1 MYLKEIVT
9 NGFKSFADKME
20 IKLDDEV
27 TCIVGPNGSG
37 KSNIVDAVRWVLGE
51 QSVKNLRGDG
61 GMSDVIFAGSASRK
75 AKNVASVEL
84 IFDNSDHYLKVD
96 YSEVSIKRRVY
107 RSGEN
112 EYFINNNKA
121 RLKDIVNL
129 FLDSG
134 VGKESFNI
142 ISQGEVSKIISE
154 SNDDRRVVFEEAA
167 GILKYKKRKE
177 EALRKLDKT
186 NDALDRVEDI
196 IKELEVQVEPLKEQS
211 EKAREYKALKEE
223 LENLEIALIAYDI
236 YNLSNNEEIL
246 KKEKGGLDKEIID
259 LESTINKDS
268 GVFLK
273 KKTDLLNLE
282 KDLEF
287 TQKELLN
294 KTEEIGKLNVN
305 LNILKEQ
312 RKNKD
317 LSKGEEELRALI
329 DEKGKVSKDI
339 SVLEDEINII
349 NIDISSMNEDINSSK
364 NNLKGLKLTLKNYE
378 QTLGKQDRDILTNK
392 HKVELLRLEAE
403 RGNNLPNAIKKILE
417 EDKLQGIYN
426 IIGNVIKTKDEYV
439 RCLDVAISS
448 SKNFVIVKDEE
459 SAKEAIRYLKN
470 NNLGRATFFPINVIK
485 RRYIDENTLSV
496 LKNIEGY
503 IGVLADLVTTDNEY
517 KNIIYNQLGLVLIA
531 EDLDTALRISK
542 KIDRRYK
549 VITLA
554 GDVINVGGSMTGGA
568 NYKGRSPVMINQ
580 EITNYINIINS
591 LEESNKKITIDIN
604 DTKEDIRKL
613 EDKIYLKEKDLKLLI
628 DDVTNKNHR
637 LINNKDTLNS
647 VNDSIDTLSSNENAL
662 DTKEEE
668 LVTRFYELESFK
680 EKLELKINNLKKD
693 IKILKDQI
701 EEDEEKS
708 KYKSNLIRKT
718 EEKRN
723 SLELKLKEVD
733 VKLDNLLNTLS
744 SEYSITYEKARKD
757 YELELEEYDARSKV
771 SNYKARIKS
780 LGMVN
785 LAAIDEYERVNTR
798 YMFLLHQKED
808 LTKAITTLLEIMNE
822 MDEVM
827 KEEFLKTFELIR
839 KEFKEVFRALF
850 HGGEADLKLTT
861 DDVLTTGIEI
871 VACPPGK
878 KLTTI
883 SLLSGGEK
891 TLTAISLL
899 FAIINVRTV
908 PFCIFDE
915 VEAALD
921 EANVMEFGKYLSNYR
936 NKTQFLIITHK
947 KKTMEYADTLY
958 GITMQESG
966 VSKLVSVKLT
976 NNNELL

>member
-20 IKLDDEV
+20 IKLDYEV

-154 SNDDRRVVFEEAA
+154 SNDDRRVVFEAAA

-211 EKAREYKALKEE
+211 EKAREYKTLKEE

-554 GDVINVGGSMTGGA
+554 GDVINVGGSMTGGT

>member
-51 QSVKNLRGDG
+51 QSVKALRGDG
-61 GMSDVIFAGSASRK
+61 GMSDVIFTGSTSRK

-84 IFDNSDHYLKVD
+84 IFDNNDHYLKTD

-112 EYFINNNKA
+112 EYFINNNKC

-186 NDALDRVEDI
+186 NNALERVEDI
-196 IKELEVQVEPLKEQS
+196 INELEVQVEPLKLQS
-211 EKAREYKALKEE
+211 EKAREYKTLKEE
-223 LENLEIALIAYDI
+223 LENLEIALISYDI
-236 YNLSNNEEIL
+236 YNLSTNLEIL
-246 KKEKGGLDKEIID
+246 KKEKETVEREIID

-268 GVFLK
+268 SIFLK

-282 KDLEF
+282 KDLEY

-294 KTEEIGKLNVN
+294 KTEEIGKINLQ

-312 RKNKD
+312 RKNKK
-317 LSKGEEELRALI
+317 LSKSEEELSALV
-329 DEKGKVSKDI
+329 DEKAKISKDI
-339 SVLEDEINII
+339 SVLEQEISII
-349 NIDISSMNEDINSSK
+349 NNDITNMNADINTSK
-364 NNLKGLKLTLKNYE
+364 NNLKGLKLTLKDYE
-378 QTLGKQDRDILTNK
+378 QTLSKQDRDILTNK
-392 HKVELLRLEAE
+392 HKIELLRLEKE
-403 RGNNLPNAIKKILE
+403 RGNNLPNAIKKILN
-417 EDKLQGIYN
+417 DDNLQGIYD
-426 IIGNVIKTKDEYV
+426 IIGNVIKTKEEYT
-439 RCLDVAISS
+439 RCLEVAITS
-448 SKNFVIVKDEE
+448 SKNFVIVKDENC
-459 SAKEAIRYLKN
+459 AKEAIRYLKN

-485 RRYIDENTLSV
+485 KRYIDDNTIHL
-496 LKNIEGY
+496 LEGLDGY
-503 IGVLADLVTTDNEY
+503 IGVLADLVTTDKEY
-517 KNIIYNQLGLVLIA
+517 KNIIYNQLGLVIIA
-531 EDLDTALRISK
+531 EDLDTALKISK

-554 GDVINVGGSMTGGA
+554 GDVINVGGSLTGGA
-568 NYKGRSPVMINQ
+568 NYKGRSNVMIDQ
-580 EITNYINIINS
+580 EIINFNNIINS
-591 LEESNKKITIDIN
+591 LEESNKKITLDIN
-604 DTKEDIRKL
+604 DTKDNIRKL

-628 DDVTNKNHR
+628 DSVTNKNHT
-637 LINNKDTLNS
+637 LLNNKDILSNIS
-647 VNDSIDTLSSNENAL
+647 DNIDNLSSNENAL
-662 DTKEEE
+662 DTKEED
-668 LVTRFYELESFK
+668 LINRFYDLGSFK
-680 EKLELKINNLKKD
+680 EKLELKVNNLKRD
-693 IKILKDQI
+693 IKTLKEEI
-701 EEDEEKS
+701 ESDEEKN
-708 KYKSNLIRKT
+708 KYKNNLIRKN

-723 SLELKLKEVD
+723 GLEIKIKEID
-733 VKLDNLLNTLS
+733 IKLDNLLNTLN
-744 SEYSITYEKARKD
+744 SEYSITYEKARRD
-757 YELELEEYDARSKV
+757 YELDIEEKDARSKV
-771 SNYKARIKS
+771 SNYKAKIKS

-785 LAAIDEYERVNTR
+785 LAAIEEYERVNTR

-808 LTKAITTLLEIMNE
+808 LTKAIATLMEIMNE

-839 KEFKEVFRALF
+839 KEFKKVFKALF
-850 HGGEADLKLTT
+850 HGGEADLKLTSN
-861 DDVLTTGIEI
+861 DILTTGIEI
-871 VACPPGK
+871 DACPPGK

-921 EANVMEFGKYLSNYR
+921 EANVMEFGKYLSNYK

-976 NNNELL
+976 NNEELI

>member
-1 MYLKEIVT
+1 MYLKEIIT

-75 AKNVASVEL
+75 SKNVASVEL
-84 IFDNSDHYLKVD
+84 IFDNSDHYLKID

-186 NDALDRVEDI
+186 GNALDRVEDI

-211 EKAREYKALKEE
+211 EKAREYKTLKEE

-236 YNLSNNEEIL
+236 YNLSTNEEIL
-246 KKEKGGLDKEIID
+246 KKEKEELDKEIID
-259 LESTINKDS
+259 LESTVNKDS
-268 GVFLK
+268 GVSLK

-294 KTEEIGKLNVN
+294 KTEEIGKLNVQ

-317 LSKGEEELRALI
+317 LSKSEEELEALKI
-329 DEKGKVSKDI
+329 EKAKINKDI
-339 SVLEDEINII
+339 SVLEEEINII
-349 NIDISSMNEDINSSK
+349 NSDITNMNDDINSSK
-364 NNLKGLKLTLKNYE
+364 NNMKGLKLTLKNYE
-378 QTLGKQDRDILTNK
+378 QTLSRQDRDILTNK

-403 RGNNLPNAIKKILE
+403 RGNNLPNAIKNIL
-417 EDKLQGIYN
+417 DNDNLQGIYD

-448 SKNFVIVKDEE
+448 SKNFVIVKDED

-485 RRYIDENTLSV
+485 KRYIDENTLSI
-496 LKNIEGY
+496 LKNIDGY
-503 IGVLADLVTTDNEY
+503 KGVLADLVITDKEY

-554 GDVINVGGSMTGGA
+554 GDVINVGGSMTGGT
-568 NYKGRSPVMINQ
+568 NYKGRSAVMINQ
-580 EITNYINIINS
+580 EITNYLNIINS
-591 LEESNKKITIDIN
+591 LEESNKKITLDIN

-628 DDVTNKNHR
+628 DEVTNKNHN
-637 LINNKDTLNS
+637 LINNKDILS
-647 VNDSIDTLSSNENAL
+647 SISDNIDNLSSNENTL
-662 DTKEEE
+662 DTKEED
-668 LVTRFYELESFK
+668 LVNRFYDLSSFK
-680 EKLELKINNLKKD
+680 EKLELKITTLKKD
-693 IKILKDQI
+693 IKLLKDEI

-708 KYKSNLIRKT
+708 KYKNNLIRKT
-718 EEKRN
+718 EDKRN
-723 SLELKLKEVD
+723 SLELKLKEID

-757 YELELEEYDARSKV
+757 YELEVEEKEARSKV
-771 SNYKARIKS
+771 SNYKAKIKS

-808 LTKAITTLLEIMNE
+808 LTKAIATLLEIMNE

-827 KEEFLKTFELIR
+827 KEEFLKTFELI
-839 KEFKEVFRALF
+839 KNEFKEVFRALF

-861 DDVLTTGIEI
+861 DNILTTGIEI

-921 EANVMEFGKYLSNYR
+921 EANVMEFGKYLANYK

-976 NNNELL
+976 NNEELI

>member
-20 IKLDDEV
+20 IKLDDDV

-61 GMSDVIFAGSASRK
+61 GMSDVIFAGSESRK

-84 IFDNSDHYLKVD
+84 VFDNSDHYLNVE
-96 YSEVSIKRRVY
+96 YSEVSVKRRVY

-112 EYFINNNKA
+112 EYFINNNKC
-121 RLKDIVNL
+121 RLKDIINL

-154 SNDDRRVVFEEAA
+154 SIDDRRLVFEEAA

-196 IKELEVQVEPLKEQS
+196 ISELEIQVKPLKEQS
-211 EKAREYKALKEE
+211 EKALEYKRLKEE
-223 LENLEIALIAYDI
+223 LETLEIALIAYDI
-236 YNLSNNEEIL
+236 YNLSTNEEIL
-246 KKEKGGLDKEIID
+246 KKEKDTLDKEILD
-259 LESTINKDS
+259 LESTTNTDS
-268 GVFLK
+268 GISLK
-273 KKTDLLNLE
+273 KKTDLFNLE

-287 TQKELLN
+287 TQKELLE
-294 KTEEIGKLNVN
+294 KTEEIGSLNVQ

-317 LSKGEEELRALI
+317 VDSKEEELRALI
-329 DEKGKVSKDI
+329 EEKGKISKEI
-339 SVLEDEINII
+339 SVLTSEINIK
-349 NIDISSMNEDINSSK
+349 NQDISNMNEDISSSK
-364 NNLKGLKLTLKNYE
+364 NNLKGLKLTLKDYE
-378 QTLGKQDRDILTNK
+378 QTYSKQDRDILSYR
-392 HKVELLRLEAE
+392 HKVDLLKLEAE
-403 RGNNLPNAIKKILE
+403 RGSNLPNAVRKIL
-417 EDKLQGIYN
+417 DSKTLQGIYD
-426 IIGNVIKTKDEYV
+426 IIGNVVKIKDEYV
-439 RCLDVAISS
+439 RCLDVAIAS
-448 SKNFVIVKDEE
+448 SKNFIIVKDEE
-459 SAKEAIRYLKN
+459 SAKEAIRYLKHD
-470 NNLGRATFFPINVIK
+470 NLGRATFFPINVIK
-485 RRYIDENTLSV
+485 RRYIDDNTKML
-496 LKNIEGY
+496 LEGIEGY
-503 IGVLADLVTTDNEY
+503 IGVLADLVTTDKMY
-517 KNIIYNQLGLVLIA
+517 KNIIYNQLGLVIIA
-531 EDLDTALRISK
+531 DDLDSALRISK
-542 KIDRRYK
+542 KIERRYK
-549 VITLA
+549 VITLS
-554 GDVINVGGSMTGGA
+554 GDVINVGGSLTGGA
-568 NYKGRSPVMINQ
+568 NYKGRSAVMINQ
-580 EITNYINIINS
+580 EITNHINIISS
-591 LEESNKKITIDIN
+591 LEEANKKITIDIN
-604 DTKEDIRKL
+604 DIKDDIRKL
-613 EDKIYLKEKDLKLLI
+613 EDKIYLKEKELRLLI
-628 DDVTNKNHR
+628 DDVTNKNHD
-637 LINNKDTLNS
+637 LINNKDA
-647 VNDSIDTLSSNENAL
+647 LSSLSDNIDNLESSDDLL
-662 DTKEEE
+662 DSKEEE
-668 LVTRFYELESFK
+668 LINRFYDVGSYK
-680 EKLELKINNLKKD
+680 EKLELKINTLKKD
-693 IKILKDQI
+693 IKALKEEI
-701 EEDEEKS
+701 EIDEEKS
-708 KYKSNLIRKT
+708 KYKNNLIRKY

-723 SLELKLKEVD
+723 GLELKLKEID

-744 SEYSITYEKARKD
+744 SEYSITYERARRD
-757 YELELEEYDARSKV
+757 YELEVEEAEARSRV
-771 SNYKARIKS
+771 SNYKAKIKT

-798 YMFLLHQKED
+798 YLFLLHQKED
-808 LTKAITTLLEIMNE
+808 LTKAIATLLDIMNE

-827 KEEFLKTFELIR
+827 KEEFIKTFESI
-839 KEFKEVFRALF
+839 KTEFKKVFKALF
-850 HGGEADLKLTT
+850 HGGEADLKLTS
-861 DDVLTTGIEI
+861 DDILTTGIEI

-921 EANVMEFGKYLSNYR
+921 EANVMEFGKYLANYK

-976 NNNELL
+976 NNEELI

>member
-37 KSNIVDAVRWVLGE
+37 KSNIVDAIRWVLGE

-75 AKNVASVEL
+75 SKNVASVEL
-84 IFDNSDHYLKVD
+84 IFDNSDHYLKID

-211 EKAREYKALKEE
+211 EKAKEYKTLKEE
-223 LENLEIALIAYDI
+223 LEKLEIALIAYDI
-236 YNLSNNEEIL
+236 YNLSTNEEIL
-246 KKEKGGLDKEIID
+246 KKEKDELDKEIIN
-259 LESTINKDS
+259 LESTVNKDS
-268 GVFLK
+268 GVSLK
-273 KKTDLLNLE
+273 KKTDLFNLE

-294 KTEEIGKLNVN
+294 KTEEIGKINLQ

-317 LSKGEEELRALI
+317 LSKGEEELRTLI
-329 DEKGKVSKDI
+329 DEKGKISKNI

-349 NIDISSMNEDINSSK
+349 NNDITNMNEDINSSK

-417 EDKLQGIYN
+417 NDNLQGIYD

-448 SKNFVIVKDEE
+448 SKNFVIVKDED

-496 LKNIEGY
+496 LKTIEGY
-503 IGVLADLVTTDNEY
+503 IGILADLVTTDKEY
-517 KNIIYNQLGLVLIA
+517 KNIIYNQLGLVIIA
-531 EDLDTALRISK
+531 EDLDAALRISK

-554 GDVINVGGSMTGGA
+554 GDVINVGGSLTGGA
-568 NYKGRSPVMINQ
+568 NYKGRSSVMINQ

-628 DDVTNKNHR
+628 DDVTNKKHS
-637 LINNKDTLNS
+637 LINNKDTLNNI
-647 VNDSIDTLSSNENAL
+647 NDNIDNLSSNDNAL

-668 LVTRFYELESFK
+668 LVTRFYDLESFK

-693 IKILKDQI
+693 IKVLKQEI

-708 KYKSNLIRKT
+708 KYNSNLIRKT
-718 EEKRN
+718 EERRN
-723 SLELKLKEVD
+723 SLELNLKEID
-733 VKLDNLLNTLS
+733 VKLDNLLNNLS

-757 YELELEEYDARSKV
+757 YELELEEKDARSKV
-771 SNYKARIKS
+771 SNYKAKIKS

-808 LTKAITTLLEIMNE
+808 LTKAIATLLEIMNE

-827 KEEFLKTFELIR
+827 KEEFLKTFELIK

-850 HGGEADLKLTT
+850 HGGEADLKLTS

-908 PFCIFDE
+908 PFCVFDE

-921 EANVMEFGKYLSNYR
+921 EANVMEFGKYLSNYK

-976 NNNELL
+976 NNEELL

>member
-37 KSNIVDAVRWVLGE
+37 KSNIVDAIRWVLGE

-112 EYFINNNKA
+112 EYFINNNKC

-211 EKAREYKALKEE
+211 EKAKEYKTLKEE
-223 LENLEIALIAYDI
+223 LEKLEIALIAYDI
-236 YNLSNNEEIL
+236 YNLSTNEEIL
-246 KKEKGGLDKEIID
+246 KKEKDELDKEIIN
-259 LESTINKDS
+259 LESTVNKDS
-268 GVFLK
+268 GVSLK
-273 KKTDLLNLE
+273 KKTDLFNLE

-294 KTEEIGKLNVN
+294 KTEEIGKLNVQ

-317 LSKGEEELRALI
+317 LSKGEEELRTLI
-329 DEKGKVSKDI
+329 DEKGKISKNI

-349 NIDISSMNEDINSSK
+349 NQDITNMNEDINSSK

-417 EDKLQGIYN
+417 NDNLQGIYD

-448 SKNFVIVKDEE
+448 SKNFVIVKDED

-496 LKNIEGY
+496 LKTIEGY
-503 IGVLADLVTTDNEY
+503 IGILADLVTTDKEY
-517 KNIIYNQLGLVLIA
+517 KNIIYNQLGLVIIA
-531 EDLDTALRISK
+531 EDLDAALRISK

-554 GDVINVGGSMTGGA
+554 GDVINVGGSLTGGA
-568 NYKGRSPVMINQ
+568 NYKGRSSVMINQ

-628 DDVTNKNHR
+628 DDVTNKKHS
-637 LINNKDTLNS
+637 LINNKDTLNNI
-647 VNDSIDTLSSNENAL
+647 NDNIDNLSSNDNAL

-668 LVTRFYELESFK
+668 LVTRFYDLESFK

-693 IKILKDQI
+693 IKVLKQEI

-708 KYKSNLIRKT
+708 KYNSNLIRKT
-718 EEKRN
+718 EERRN
-723 SLELKLKEVD
+723 SLELNLKEID

-757 YELELEEYDARSKV
+757 YELELEEKDARSKV
-771 SNYKARIKS
+771 SNYKAKIKS

-808 LTKAITTLLEIMNE
+808 LTKAIATLLEIMNE

-827 KEEFLKTFELIR
+827 KEEFLKTFELIK

-850 HGGEADLKLTT
+850 HGGEADLKLTS

-908 PFCIFDE
+908 PFCVFDE

-921 EANVMEFGKYLSNYR
+921 EANVMEFGKYLSNYK

-966 VSKLVSVKLT
+966 VSKLVSVKLA
-976 NNNELL
+976 NNEELL

>member
-37 KSNIVDAVRWVLGE
+37 KSNIVDAIRWVLGE

-75 AKNVASVEL
+75 SKNVASVEL
-84 IFDNSDHYLKVD
+84 IFDNSDHYLKID

-154 SNDDRRVVFEEAA
+154 STDDRRVVFEEAA

-211 EKAREYKALKEE
+211 EKAREYKTLKEE

-236 YNLSNNEEIL
+236 YNLSTNEEIL
-246 KKEKGGLDKEIID
+246 KKEKDALDKEIVD
-259 LESTINKDS
+259 LESTVNKDS
-268 GVFLK
+268 GVSLK
-273 KKTDLLNLE
+273 KKTDLFNLE

-294 KTEEIGKLNVN
+294 KTEEIGKLNVQ

-317 LSKGEEELRALI
+317 TTKVEEELRALI
-329 DEKGKVSKDI
+329 DEKGKISKDI

-349 NIDISSMNEDINSSK
+349 NQDISNMNDDINSSK
-364 NNLKGLKLTLKNYE
+364 NNLKGLRLTLKNYE
-378 QTLGKQDRDILTNK
+378 QTQSKQDRDILTNK
-392 HKVELLRLEAE
+392 HKVELLKLEAE

-417 EDKLQGIYN
+417 EDKLQGIYD

-448 SKNFVIVKDEE
+448 SKNFVIVKDED

-485 RRYIDENTLSV
+485 KRYIDENTKHILEG
-496 LKNIEGY
+496 LEGY

-517 KNIIYNQLGLVLIA
+517 KNIIYNQLGLVIIA

-554 GDVINVGGSMTGGA
+554 GDVINVGGSMTGGT
-568 NYKGRSPVMINQ
+568 NYKGRSAVMINQ
-580 EITNYINIINS
+580 EIINYNNIINS
-591 LEESNKKITIDIN
+591 LEESNKKIALDIN

-628 DDVTNKNHR
+628 DEVTNKNHT
-637 LINNKDTLNS
+637 LLNNKDILS
-647 VNDSIDTLSSNENAL
+647 SISDNIDNLSSNENTL
-662 DTKEEE
+662 DTKEED
-668 LVTRFYELESFK
+668 LVNRFYDLSSFK
-680 EKLELKINNLKKD
+680 EKLELKITTLKKD
-693 IKILKDQI
+693 IKTLKDEI

-708 KYKSNLIRKT
+708 KYKNNLIRKI
-718 EEKRN
+718 EDKRN
-723 SLELKLKEVD
+723 SLELKLKEID

-757 YELELEEYDARSKV
+757 YELEVEERDARSKV
-771 SNYKARIKS
+771 SNYKAKIKN

-808 LTKAITTLLEIMNE
+808 LTKAIATLLEIMNE

-827 KEEFLKTFELIR
+827 RQEFLKTFELI
-839 KEFKEVFRALF
+839 KQEFKKVFKALF
-850 HGGEADLKLTT
+850 HGGEADLKLTS
-861 DDVLTTGIEI
+861 DDILTTGIEI

-921 EANVMEFGKYLSNYR
+921 EANVMEFGKYLANYK

-976 NNNELL
+976 NNEELI

>member
-96 YSEVSIKRRVY
+96 YSEVSIRRRVY

-154 SNDDRRVVFEEAA
+154 SNDDRRVVFEAAA

-211 EKAREYKALKEE
+211 EKAREYKTLKEE

-668 LVTRFYELESFK
+668 LVARFYELESFK

-757 YELELEEYDARSKV
+757 YELELEDYDARSKV

>member
-20 IKLDDEV
+20 IKLDDDV

-196 IKELEVQVEPLKEQS
+196 ISELEIQVKPLKEQS
-211 EKAREYKALKEE
+211 EKALEYKRLKEE
-223 LENLEIALIAYDI
+223 LETLEIALIAYDI
-236 YNLSNNEEIL
+236 YNLSTNEEIL
-246 KKEKGGLDKEIID
+246 KKEKDTLDKEILD
-259 LESTINKDS
+259 LESTTNTDS
-268 GVFLK
+268 GISLK
-273 KKTDLLNLE
+273 KKTDLFNLE

-287 TQKELLN
+287 TQKELLE
-294 KTEEIGKLNVN
+294 KTEEIGSLNVQ

-317 LSKGEEELRALI
+317 VDSKEEELRALI
-329 DEKGKVSKDI
+329 EEKGKISKEI
-339 SVLEDEINII
+339 SVLTSEINIK
-349 NIDISSMNEDINSSK
+349 NQDISNMNEDISSSK
-364 NNLKGLKLTLKNYE
+364 NNLKGLKLTLKDYE
-378 QTLGKQDRDILTNK
+378 QTYSKQDRDILSYR
-392 HKVELLRLEAE
+392 HKVDLLKLEAE
-403 RGNNLPNAIKKILE
+403 RGSNLPNAVRKIL
-417 EDKLQGIYN
+417 DSKTLQGIYD
-426 IIGNVIKTKDEYV
+426 IIGNVVKIKDEYV
-439 RCLDVAISS
+439 RCLDVAIAS
-448 SKNFVIVKDEE
+448 SKNFIIVKDEE
-459 SAKEAIRYLKN
+459 SAKEAIRYLKHD
-470 NNLGRATFFPINVIK
+470 NLGRATFFPINVIK
-485 RRYIDENTLSV
+485 RRYIDDNTKML
-496 LKNIEGY
+496 LEGIEGY
-503 IGVLADLVTTDNEY
+503 IGVLADLVTTDKMY
-517 KNIIYNQLGLVLIA
+517 KNIIYNQLGLVIIA
-531 EDLDTALRISK
+531 DDLDSALRISK
-542 KIDRRYK
+542 KIERRYK
-549 VITLA
+549 VITLS
-554 GDVINVGGSMTGGA
+554 GDVINVGGSLTGGA
-568 NYKGRSPVMINQ
+568 NYKGRSAVMINQ
-580 EITNYINIINS
+580 EITNHINIISS
-591 LEESNKKITIDIN
+591 LEEANKKITIDIN
-604 DTKEDIRKL
+604 DIKDDIRKL
-613 EDKIYLKEKDLKLLI
+613 EDKIYLKEKELRLLI
-628 DDVTNKNHR
+628 DDVTNKNHD
-637 LINNKDTLNS
+637 LINNKDA
-647 VNDSIDTLSSNENAL
+647 LSSLSDNIDNLESSDDLL
-662 DTKEEE
+662 DSKEEE
-668 LVTRFYELESFK
+668 LINRFYDVGSYK
-680 EKLELKINNLKKD
+680 EKLELKINTLKKD
-693 IKILKDQI
+693 IKALKEEI
-701 EEDEEKS
+701 EIDEEKS
-708 KYKSNLIRKT
+708 KYKNNLIRKY

-723 SLELKLKEVD
+723 GLELKLKEID

-744 SEYSITYEKARKD
+744 SEYSITYERARRD
-757 YELELEEYDARSKV
+757 YELEVEEAEARSRV
-771 SNYKARIKS
+771 SNYKAKIKT

-798 YMFLLHQKED
+798 YLFLLHQKED
-808 LTKAITTLLEIMNE
+808 LTKAIATLLDIMNE

-827 KEEFLKTFELIR
+827 KEEFIKTFESI
-839 KEFKEVFRALF
+839 KTEFKKVFKALF
-850 HGGEADLKLTT
+850 HGGEADLKLTS
-861 DDVLTTGIEI
+861 DDILTTGIEI

-921 EANVMEFGKYLSNYR
+921 EANVMEFGKYLANYK

-976 NNNELL
+976 NNEELI

>member
-20 IKLDDEV
+20 IKLDDDV

-61 GMSDVIFAGSASRK
+61 GMSDVIFAGSESRK

-84 IFDNSDHYLKVD
+84 VFDNSDHYLNID
-96 YSEVSIKRRVY
+96 FSEVSVKRRVY

-112 EYFINNNKA
+112 EYFINNNKC
-121 RLKDIVNL
+121 RLKDIINL

-154 SNDDRRVVFEEAA
+154 SNDDRRLVFEEAA

-186 NDALDRVEDI
+186 NDSINRVDDI
-196 IKELEVQVEPLKEQS
+196 ISELELQVKPLKEQS
-211 EKAREYKALKEE
+211 EKALEYKKLKEE
-223 LENLEIALIAYDI
+223 LESLEIALISYDI
-236 YNLSNNEEIL
+236 YNLSSNEEIL
-246 KKEKGGLDKEIID
+246 KKEKEILDKEIVD
-259 LESTINKDS
+259 LESTTNKDS
-268 GVFLK
+268 GVSLK

-287 TQKELLN
+287 TQKELLE
-294 KTEEIGKLNVN
+294 KTEELGNLNVQ

-317 LSKGEEELRALI
+317 MNAKEEELRSLLE
-329 DEKGKVSKDI
+329 EKGKISKSI
-339 SVLEDEINII
+339 SVLDSEIKII
-349 NIDISSMNEDINSSK
+349 NQNISDMNEDINASK

-378 QTLGKQDRDILTNK
+378 GTYSKQDRDILSYK
-392 HKVELLRLEAE
+392 HKVDLLNLEKE
-403 RGNNLPNAIKKILE
+403 RGNNLPNAVKKILE
-417 EDKLQGIYN
+417 SQNLQGIYD
-426 IIGNVIKTKDEYV
+426 IIGNVVKTKEEYV

-448 SKNFVIVKDEE
+448 SKNFIIVKDED

-485 RRYIDENTLSV
+485 KRYIDDNTKRL
-496 LKNIEGY
+496 IEGMEGV
-503 IGVLADLVTTDNEY
+503 IGVLADLVTTDKEY
-517 KNIIYNQLGLVLIA
+517 KNIIYNQLGLVIVA
-531 EDLDTALRISK
+531 EDLDSALRISK
-542 KIDRRYK
+542 KIERRYK
-549 VITLA
+549 VITIA
-554 GDVINVGGSMTGGA
+554 GDVINVGGSLTGGA
-568 NYKGRSPVMINQ
+568 NYKGRSSVMISQ
-580 EITNYINIINS
+580 EITNYVNIITS
-591 LEESNKKITIDIN
+591 LEEANKKIIIDIN
-604 DTKEDIRKL
+604 DVKDDIRKL
-613 EDKIYLKEKDLKLLI
+613 EDKIYLKEKDLRLLI
-628 DDVTNKNHR
+628 DEVTNKNHD
-637 LINNKDTLNS
+637 LINNKDTLSSLSDNIDNLES
-647 VNDSIDTLSSNENAL
+647 SDDLLDS
-662 DTKEEE
+662 KEEE
-668 LVTRFYELESFK
+668 LINRFYDVGSYK
-680 EKLELKINNLKKD
+680 EKLELKINTLKKD
-693 IKILKDQI
+693 IKALKEEI
-701 EEDEEKS
+701 ESDEEKS
-708 KYKSNLIRKT
+708 KYKNNLIRKN

-723 SLELKLKEVD
+723 NLELKLKEID

-744 SEYSITYEKARKD
+744 SEYSITYERARRD
-757 YELELEEYDARSKV
+757 YELEIEEKEARSKV
-771 SNYKARIKS
+771 SNYKAKIKM

-785 LAAIDEYERVNTR
+785 LAAIDEFERVNTR
-798 YMFLLHQKED
+798 YLFLLHQKED
-808 LTKAITTLLEIMNE
+808 LEKAIGTLLEIMNE

-827 KEEFLKTFELIR
+827 KEEFLKTFELI
-839 KEFKEVFRALF
+839 KQEFKKVFKVLF
-850 HGGEADLKLTT
+850 HGGEADLKLTS
-861 DDVLTTGIEI
+861 DDILTTGIEI

-921 EANVMEFGKYLSNYR
+921 EANVMEFGKYLANYK

-976 NNNELL
+976 NNEELI

>member
-51 QSVKNLRGDG
+51 QSVRALRGDG

-84 IFDNSDHYLKVD
+84 VFDNSDHYLNID
-96 YSEVSIKRRVY
+96 YSEVSVKRRVY

-196 IKELEVQVEPLKEQS
+196 IKELEVQVKPLKEQS
-211 EKAREYKALKEE
+211 EKALEYKNLKSE
-223 LENLEIALIAYDI
+223 LENLEIALISYDI
-236 YNLSNNEEIL
+236 YNLSTNLEIL
-246 KKEKGGLDKEIID
+246 KKEKEALDKEILD
-259 LESTINKDS
+259 LESTLSKDS
-268 GVFLK
+268 GDSLK
-273 KKTDLLNLE
+273 KKTDLLALE

-287 TQKELLN
+287 SQKELLE
-294 KTEEIGKLNVN
+294 KTEELGKLNVQ

-312 RKNKD
+312 RKNKN
-317 LSKGEEELRALI
+317 KNAKEEELRMLLE
-329 DEKGKVSKDI
+329 EKAKLNKSI
-339 SVLEDEINII
+339 SVLEDEINLL
-349 NIDISSMNEDINSSK
+349 NQDITNLNEEINSYK
-364 NNLKGLKLTLKNYE
+364 NNLKGLKLMIKNYE
-378 QTLGKQDRDILTNK
+378 QTFSKQDRDILSNK
-392 HKVELLRLEAE
+392 HKVELLKLEAE
-403 RGNNLPNAIKKILE
+403 RGNNLPTAIKKIL
-417 EDKLQGIYN
+417 DSKNLQGIYD
-426 IIGNVIKTKDEYV
+426 IIGNVVKTNEEYV
-439 RCLDVAISS
+439 RCLDVAIAS
-448 SKNFVIVKDEE
+448 SKNFIIVKDED

-485 RRYIDENTLSV
+485 RRYIDDNTKHTLEG
-496 LKNIEGY
+496 LEGY
-503 IGVLADLVTTDNEY
+503 IGVLADLVTTNNEY
-517 KNIIYNQLGLVLIA
+517 KNIIYNQLGLVLVA

-542 KIDRRYK
+542 RIDRRYK

-554 GDVINVGGSMTGGA
+554 GDVINVGGSLTGGA
-568 NYKGRSPVMINQ
+568 NYKGRSAVMINQ
-580 EITNYINIINS
+580 EITNYTNIIKS
-591 LEESNKKITIDIN
+591 LEEANKKITTDIN
-604 DTKEDIRKL
+604 ETKDNIRKL

-628 DDVTNKNHR
+628 DDVTNKNHT
-637 LINNKDTLNS
+637 LISDKDTLSNIS
-647 VNDSIDTLSSNENAL
+647 NNIDNLESSENTLDN
-662 DTKEEE
+662 KEEE
-668 LVTRFYELESFK
+668 LINRFYNLGSYK
-680 EKLELKINNLKKD
+680 EKIELKITSLKKD
-693 IKILKDQI
+693 IKSLKDDI
-701 EEDEEKS
+701 DTDEENS
-708 KYKSNLIRKT
+708 KYKNNLIRKK
-718 EEKRN
+718 EEQRN
-723 SLELKLKEVD
+723 NLEINIKEID
-733 VKLDNLLNTLS
+733 VKLDNLLNTLN
-744 SEYSITYEKARKD
+744 SEYSITYEKARKE
-757 YELELEEYDARSKV
+757 YPLEVEDKEARGKV
-771 SNYKARIKS
+771 NNYKAKIKS

-798 YMFLLHQKED
+798 YLFLLHQKED
-808 LTKAITTLLEIMNE
+808 LEKAEATLLEIMRE

-827 KEEFLKTFELIR
+827 KEEFLKTFDSI
-839 KEFKEVFRALF
+839 KKAFKEVFKALF
-850 HGGEADLKLTT
+850 HGGEADLKLTS
-861 DDVLTTGIEI
+861 DDILTTGIEI

-921 EANVMEFGKYLSNYR
+921 EANVIEFGKYLSNYK

-976 NNNELL
+976 NNEELI

>member
-37 KSNIVDAVRWVLGE
+37 KSNIVDAIRWVLGE

-154 SNDDRRVVFEEAA
+154 SNDDRRAVFEEAA

-211 EKAREYKALKEE
+211 EKAREYKTLKEE

-236 YNLSNNEEIL
+236 YNLSTNEEIL
-246 KKEKGGLDKEIID
+246 KKEKEELDKEILD
-259 LESTINKDS
+259 LESTTNKDS
-268 GVFLK
+268 GISLK

-287 TQKELLN
+287 AQKELLN
-294 KTEEIGKLNVN
+294 KTEEIGKLNVQ

-312 RKNKD
+312 RKNKN
-317 LSKGEEELRALI
+317 LSKSEEELRALI
-329 DEKGKVSKDI
+329 DERAKINKDI
-339 SVLEDEINII
+339 SVLENEITII
-349 NIDISSMNEDINSSK
+349 NNDITNMNDDINSSK

-378 QTLGKQDRDILTNK
+378 QTLSKQDRDILTNK

-403 RGNNLPNAIKKILE
+403 RGNNLPNTIKKILE
-417 EDKLQGIYN
+417 EDKLQGIYD

-448 SKNFVIVKDEE
+448 SKNFVIVKDED

-485 RRYIDENTLSV
+485 KRYVDENTLSL
-496 LKNIEGY
+496 LKTIDGY
-503 IGVLADLVTTDNEY
+503 KGVLADLVTTDKEY
-517 KNIIYNQLGLVLIA
+517 KNIIYNQLGLVIIA
-531 EDLDTALRISK
+531 DDLDTALRISK

-568 NYKGRSPVMINQ
+568 NYKGRSAVMINQ

-591 LEESNKKITIDIN
+591 LEVANKKITADIS

-628 DDVTNKNHR
+628 DDVTNKNHG
-637 LINNKDTLNS
+637 LFNHK
-647 VNDSIDTLSSNENAL
+647 DTLSSISDNIDNLSSNDNTL
-662 DTKEEE
+662 DTKEED
-668 LVTRFYELESFK
+668 LVNRFYDLSSFK
-680 EKLELKINNLKKD
+680 EKLELKITTLKKD
-693 IKILKDQI
+693 IKLLKEEI

-708 KYKSNLIRKT
+708 KYKNNLIRKT

-723 SLELKLKEVD
+723 SLELKLKEID

-757 YELELEEYDARSKV
+757 YELDVEEKEARSRV
-771 SNYKARIKS
+771 SNYKAKIKS

-808 LTKAITTLLEIMNE
+808 LTKAIATLLEIMNE

-827 KEEFLKTFELIR
+827 KEEFLKTFELI
-839 KEFKEVFRALF
+839 KNEFKEVFRALF

-861 DDVLTTGIEI
+861 DDILTTGIEI

-908 PFCIFDE
+908 PFCVFDE

-921 EANVMEFGKYLSNYR
+921 EANVMEFGKYLANYKH
-936 NKTQFLIITHK
+936 KTQFLIITHK

-976 NNNELL
+976 NNEEII

>member
-268 GVFLK
+268 GVSLK

-542 KIDRRYK
+542 KIERRYK

-921 EANVMEFGKYLSNYR
+921 EANVMEFGKYLSNYK

>member
-154 SNDDRRVVFEEAA
+154 SNDDRRVVFEAAA

-211 EKAREYKALKEE
+211 EKAREYKTLKEE

-268 GVFLK
+268 GVSLK

-921 EANVMEFGKYLSNYR
+921 EANVMEFGKYLSNYK

>member
-211 EKAREYKALKEE
+211 EKAREYKTLKEE

-236 YNLSNNEEIL
+236 YNLSTNEEIL
-246 KKEKGGLDKEIID
+246 KKEKEELDKEIID
-259 LESTINKDS
+259 LESTVNKDS
-268 GVFLK
+268 GISLK

-294 KTEEIGKLNVN
+294 KTEEIGKLNVK

-317 LSKGEEELRALI
+317 LSKSEEELRTLI
-329 DEKGKVSKDI
+329 DEKAKINKEI
-339 SVLEDEINII
+339 SVLEEEINII
-349 NIDISSMNEDINSSK
+349 NSDITNMNDDINASK

-378 QTLGKQDRDILTNK
+378 QTGSKLDRDILTNK

-417 EDKLQGIYN
+417 NDKLQGIYD

-485 RRYIDENTLSV
+485 KRYIDDNTKHL
-496 LKNIEGY
+496 LETLEGY
-503 IGVLADLVTTDNEY
+503 IGVLADLVTTENEY
-517 KNIIYNQLGLVLIA
+517 KNIIYNQLGLVIIA
-531 EDLDTALRISK
+531 EDLDTALKISK

-554 GDVINVGGSMTGGA
+554 GDVINVGGSMSGGT
-568 NYKGRSPVMINQ
+568 NYKGRSAVMINQ
-580 EITNYINIINS
+580 EITNYLNIINS
-591 LEESNKKITIDIN
+591 LEESNKKITLDIN

-628 DDVTNKNHR
+628 DEVTNKNHN
-637 LINNKDTLNS
+637 LLNNKDILS
-647 VNDSIDTLSSNENAL
+647 SISDNIDNLSSNENTL
-662 DTKEEE
+662 DTKEED
-668 LVTRFYELESFK
+668 LVNRFYDLSSFK
-680 EKLELKINNLKKD
+680 EKLELKMTTLKKD
-693 IKILKDQI
+693 IKSLKDEI
-701 EEDEEKS
+701 EEDEDKN
-708 KYKSNLIRKT
+708 KYKNNLIRKA
-718 EEKRN
+718 EDKRN
-723 SLELKLKEVD
+723 SLELKLKEID

-757 YELELEEYDARSKV
+757 YELELEEKEARSKV

-808 LTKAITTLLEIMNE
+808 LTKAIATLLEIMNE

-861 DDVLTTGIEI
+861 DDILTTGIEI

-921 EANVMEFGKYLSNYR
+921 EANVMEFGKYLANYKH
-936 NKTQFLIITHK
+936 KTQFLIITHK

-976 NNNELL
+976 NNEELI

>member
-1 MYLKEIVT
+1 MYLKEIIT

-20 IKLDDEV
+20 IKLDDKV

-211 EKAREYKALKEE
+211 EKAREYKTLKEE

-294 KTEEIGKLNVN
+294 KTEEIGKLNVK

-329 DEKGKVSKDI
+329 DEKGKISKDI

-349 NIDISSMNEDINSSK
+349 NTDISSMNENINSSK

-417 EDKLQGIYN
+417 SDKLQGIYN
-426 IIGNVIKTKDEYV
+426 IIGNVIKAKDEYV

-517 KNIIYNQLGLVLIA
+517 KNIIYNQLGLVLVA

-568 NYKGRSPVMINQ
+568 NYKGRSTVMINQ

-647 VNDSIDTLSSNENAL
+647 INDSIDTLSSNENAL

-668 LVTRFYELESFK
+668 LVTRFYGLESFK

-723 SLELKLKEVD
+723 NLELKLKEVD

-839 KEFKEVFRALF
+839 KEFKGVFRALF

>member
-37 KSNIVDAVRWVLGE
+37 KSNIVDAIRWVLGE

-84 IFDNSDHYLKVD
+84 VFDNSDHYLKVD

-154 SNDDRRVVFEEAA
+154 SNDDRRAVFEEAA

-211 EKAREYKALKEE
+211 EKAREYKTLKEE

-236 YNLSNNEEIL
+236 YNLSTNEEIL
-246 KKEKGGLDKEIID
+246 KKEKEELDKEILD
-259 LESTINKDS
+259 LESTTNKDS
-268 GVFLK
+268 GISLK

-287 TQKELLN
+287 AQKELLN
-294 KTEEIGKLNVN
+294 KTEEIGKLNVQ

-312 RKNKD
+312 RKNKN
-317 LSKGEEELRALI
+317 LSKSEEELRALI
-329 DEKGKVSKDI
+329 DERAKINKDI
-339 SVLEDEINII
+339 SVLENEITII
-349 NIDISSMNEDINSSK
+349 NNDITNMNDDINSSK

-378 QTLGKQDRDILTNK
+378 QTLSKQDRDILTNK

-403 RGNNLPNAIKKILE
+403 RGNNLPNTIKKILE
-417 EDKLQGIYN
+417 EDKLQGIYD

-448 SKNFVIVKDEE
+448 SKNFVIVKDED

-485 RRYIDENTLSV
+485 KRYVDENTLSV
-496 LKNIEGY
+496 LKTIEGY
-503 IGVLADLVTTDNEY
+503 KGVLADLVTTDKEY
-517 KNIIYNQLGLVLIA
+517 KNIIYNQLGLVIIA
-531 EDLDTALRISK
+531 DDLDTALRISK

-568 NYKGRSPVMINQ
+568 NYKGRSAVMINQ

-591 LEESNKKITIDIN
+591 LEVANKKITADIS

-628 DDVTNKNHR
+628 DDVTNKNHG
-637 LINNKDTLNS
+637 LFNHK
-647 VNDSIDTLSSNENAL
+647 DTLSSISDNIDNLSSNDNTL
-662 DTKEEE
+662 DTKEED
-668 LVTRFYELESFK
+668 LVNRFYDLSSFK
-680 EKLELKINNLKKD
+680 EKLELKITTLKKD
-693 IKILKDQI
+693 IKLLKEEI

-708 KYKSNLIRKT
+708 KYKNNLIRKT

-723 SLELKLKEVD
+723 SLELKLKEID

-757 YELELEEYDARSKV
+757 YELDVEEKEARSRV
-771 SNYKARIKS
+771 SNYKAKIKS

-808 LTKAITTLLEIMNE
+808 LTKAIATLLEIMNE

-827 KEEFLKTFELIR
+827 KEEFLKTFELI
-839 KEFKEVFRALF
+839 KNEFKEVFRALF

-861 DDVLTTGIEI
+861 DDILTTGIEI

-908 PFCIFDE
+908 PFCVFDE

-921 EANVMEFGKYLSNYR
+921 EANVMEFGKYLANYKH
-936 NKTQFLIITHK
+936 KTQFLIITHK

-976 NNNELL
+976 NNEEII

>member
-268 GVFLK
+268 GVSLK

-921 EANVMEFGKYLSNYR
+921 EANVMEFGKYLSNYK

>member
-20 IKLDDEV
+20 IKLDDDV

-211 EKAREYKALKEE
+211 EKAREYKTLKEE

-236 YNLSNNEEIL
+236 YNLSTNEEIL
-246 KKEKGGLDKEIID
+246 KKEKDTLDKEILD
-259 LESTINKDS
+259 LESTTNTDS
-268 GVFLK
+268 GISLK
-273 KKTDLLNLE
+273 KKTDLFNLE

-287 TQKELLN
+287 TQKELLE
-294 KTEEIGKLNVN
+294 KTEEIGSLNVQ

-317 LSKGEEELRALI
+317 VDSKEEELRALI
-329 DEKGKVSKDI
+329 EEKGRISKEI
-339 SVLEDEINII
+339 SVLTSEINIK
-349 NIDISSMNEDINSSK
+349 NQDISNMNEDISSSK
-364 NNLKGLKLTLKNYE
+364 NNLKGLKLTLKDYE
-378 QTLGKQDRDILTNK
+378 QTYSKQDRDILSYR
-392 HKVELLRLEAE
+392 HKVDLLKLEAE
-403 RGNNLPNAIKKILE
+403 RGSNLPNAVRKIL
-417 EDKLQGIYN
+417 DSKTLQGIYD
-426 IIGNVIKTKDEYV
+426 IIGNVVKIKDEYV
-439 RCLDVAISS
+439 RCLDVAIAS
-448 SKNFVIVKDEE
+448 SKNFIIVKDEE
-459 SAKEAIRYLKN
+459 SAKEAIRYLKHD
-470 NNLGRATFFPINVIK
+470 NLGRATFFPINVIK
-485 RRYIDENTLSV
+485 RRYIDDNTKML
-496 LKNIEGY
+496 LEGIEGY
-503 IGVLADLVTTDNEY
+503 IGVLADLVTTDKMY
-517 KNIIYNQLGLVLIA
+517 KNIIYNQLGLVIIA
-531 EDLDTALRISK
+531 DDLDSALRISK
-542 KIDRRYK
+542 KIERRYK
-549 VITLA
+549 VITLS
-554 GDVINVGGSMTGGA
+554 GDVINVGGSLTGGA
-568 NYKGRSPVMINQ
+568 NYKGRSAVMINQ
-580 EITNYINIINS
+580 EITNHINIISS
-591 LEESNKKITIDIN
+591 LEEANKKITIDIN
-604 DTKEDIRKL
+604 DIKDDIRKL
-613 EDKIYLKEKDLKLLI
+613 EDKIYLKEKELRLLI
-628 DDVTNKNHR
+628 DDVTNKNHD
-637 LINNKDTLNS
+637 LINNKDA
-647 VNDSIDTLSSNENAL
+647 LSSLSDNIDNLESSDDLL
-662 DTKEEE
+662 DSKEEE
-668 LVTRFYELESFK
+668 LINRFYDVGSYK
-680 EKLELKINNLKKD
+680 EKLELKINTLKKD
-693 IKILKDQI
+693 IKALKEEI
-701 EEDEEKS
+701 EIDEEKS
-708 KYKSNLIRKT
+708 KYKNNLIRKY

-723 SLELKLKEVD
+723 GLELKLKEID

-744 SEYSITYEKARKD
+744 SEYSITYERARRD
-757 YELELEEYDARSKV
+757 YELEVEEAEARSRV
-771 SNYKARIKS
+771 SNYKAKIKT

-798 YMFLLHQKED
+798 YLFLLHQKED
-808 LTKAITTLLEIMNE
+808 LTKAIATLLDIMNE

-827 KEEFLKTFELIR
+827 KEEFIKTFESI
-839 KEFKEVFRALF
+839 KTEFKKVFKALF
-850 HGGEADLKLTT
+850 HGGEADLKLTS
-861 DDVLTTGIEI
+861 DDILTTGIEI

-921 EANVMEFGKYLSNYR
+921 EANVMEFGKYLANYK

-976 NNNELL
+976 NNEELI

>member
-20 IKLDDEV
+20 IKLDDDV

-196 IKELEVQVEPLKEQS
+196 ISELEIQVKPLKEQS
-211 EKAREYKALKEE
+211 EKALEYKRLKEE
-223 LENLEIALIAYDI
+223 LETLEIALIAYDI
-236 YNLSNNEEIL
+236 YNLSTNEEIL
-246 KKEKGGLDKEIID
+246 KKEKDTLDKEILD
-259 LESTINKDS
+259 LESTTNTDS
-268 GVFLK
+268 GISLK
-273 KKTDLLNLE
+273 KKTDLFNLE

-287 TQKELLN
+287 TQKELLE
-294 KTEEIGKLNVN
+294 KTEEIGSLNVQ

-317 LSKGEEELRALI
+317 VDSKEEELRALI
-329 DEKGKVSKDI
+329 EEKGKISKEI
-339 SVLEDEINII
+339 SVLTSEINIK
-349 NIDISSMNEDINSSK
+349 NQDISNMNEDISSSK
-364 NNLKGLKLTLKNYE
+364 NNLKGLKLTLKDYE
-378 QTLGKQDRDILTNK
+378 QTYSKQDRDILSYR
-392 HKVELLRLEAE
+392 HKVDLLKLEAE
-403 RGNNLPNAIKKILE
+403 RGSNLPNAVRKIL
-417 EDKLQGIYN
+417 DSKTLQGIYD
-426 IIGNVIKTKDEYV
+426 IIGNVVKIKDEYV
-439 RCLDVAISS
+439 RCLDVAIAS
-448 SKNFVIVKDEE
+448 SKNFIIVKDEE
-459 SAKEAIRYLKN
+459 SAKEAIRYLKHD
-470 NNLGRATFFPINVIK
+470 NLGRATFFPINVIK
-485 RRYIDENTLSV
+485 RRYIDDNTKML
-496 LKNIEGY
+496 LEGIEGY
-503 IGVLADLVTTDNEY
+503 IGVLADLVTTDKMY
-517 KNIIYNQLGLVLIA
+517 KNIIYNQLGLVIIA
-531 EDLDTALRISK
+531 DDLDSALRISK
-542 KIDRRYK
+542 KIERRYK
-549 VITLA
+549 VITLS
-554 GDVINVGGSMTGGA
+554 GDVVNVGGSLTGGA
-568 NYKGRSPVMINQ
+568 NYKGRSAVMINQ
-580 EITNYINIINS
+580 EVTNHINIISS
-591 LEESNKKITIDIN
+591 LEEANKKITIDIN
-604 DTKEDIRKL
+604 DIKDDIRKL
-613 EDKIYLKEKDLKLLI
+613 EDKIYLKEKELRLLI
-628 DDVTNKNHR
+628 DDVTNKNHD
-637 LINNKDTLNS
+637 LINNKDA
-647 VNDSIDTLSSNENAL
+647 LSSLSDNIDNLESSDDLL
-662 DTKEEE
+662 DSKEEE
-668 LVTRFYELESFK
+668 LINRFYDVGSYK
-680 EKLELKINNLKKD
+680 EKLELKINTLKKD
-693 IKILKDQI
+693 IKALKEEI
-701 EEDEEKS
+701 EIDEEKS
-708 KYKSNLIRKT
+708 KYKNNLIRKY

-723 SLELKLKEVD
+723 GLELKLKEID

-744 SEYSITYEKARKD
+744 SEYSITYERARRD
-757 YELELEEYDARSKV
+757 YELEVEEAEARSRV
-771 SNYKARIKS
+771 SNYKAKIKT

-798 YMFLLHQKED
+798 YLFLLHQKED
-808 LTKAITTLLEIMNE
+808 LTKAIATLLDIMNE

-827 KEEFLKTFELIR
+827 KEEFIKTFESI
-839 KEFKEVFRALF
+839 KTEFKKVFKALF
-850 HGGEADLKLTT
+850 HGGEADLKLTS
-861 DDVLTTGIEI
+861 DDILTTGIEI

-921 EANVMEFGKYLSNYR
+921 EANVMEFGKYLANYK

-976 NNNELL
+976 NNEELI

>member
-37 KSNIVDAVRWVLGE
+37 KSNIVDAIRWVLGE

-75 AKNVASVEL
+75 SKNVASVEL
-84 IFDNSDHYLKVD
+84 IFDNSDHYLKID

-211 EKAREYKALKEE
+211 EKAKEYKTLKEE
-223 LENLEIALIAYDI
+223 LEKLEIALIAYDI
-236 YNLSNNEEIL
+236 YNLSTNEEIL
-246 KKEKGGLDKEIID
+246 KKEKEELDKEILD
-259 LESTINKDS
+259 LESTTNKDS
-268 GVFLK
+268 GISLK

-287 TQKELLN
+287 AQKELLN
-294 KTEEIGKLNVN
+294 KTEEIGKLNVQ

-312 RKNKD
+312 RKNKN
-317 LSKGEEELRALI
+317 LSKSEEELRALI
-329 DEKGKVSKDI
+329 DEKAKINKDI
-339 SVLEDEINII
+339 SVLEEEISII
-349 NIDISSMNEDINSSK
+349 NSNITNMNDDINSSK

-378 QTLGKQDRDILTNK
+378 QTLSKQDRDILTNK

-403 RGNNLPNAIKKILE
+403 RGNNLPNTIKKILE
-417 EDKLQGIYN
+417 EDKLQGIYD

-448 SKNFVIVKDEE
+448 SKNFVIVKDED

-496 LKNIEGY
+496 LKTIEGY
-503 IGVLADLVTTDNEY
+503 IGILADLVTTDKEY
-517 KNIIYNQLGLVLIA
+517 KNIIYNQLGLVIIA
-531 EDLDTALRISK
+531 EDLDAALRISK

-554 GDVINVGGSMTGGA
+554 GDVINVGGSLTGGA
-568 NYKGRSPVMINQ
+568 NYKGRSSVMINQ

-628 DDVTNKNHR
+628 DDVTNKKHS
-637 LINNKDTLNS
+637 LINNKDTLNNI
-647 VNDSIDTLSSNENAL
+647 NDNIDNLSSNDNAL

-668 LVTRFYELESFK
+668 LVTRFYDLESFK

-693 IKILKDQI
+693 IKVLKQEI

-708 KYKSNLIRKT
+708 KYNSNLIRKT
-718 EEKRN
+718 EERRN
-723 SLELKLKEVD
+723 SLELNLKEID
-733 VKLDNLLNTLS
+733 VKLDNLLNNLS

-757 YELELEEYDARSKV
+757 YELELEEKDARSKV
-771 SNYKARIKS
+771 SNYKAKIKS

-808 LTKAITTLLEIMNE
+808 LTKAIATLLEIMNE

-827 KEEFLKTFELIR
+827 KEEFLKTFELIK

-850 HGGEADLKLTT
+850 HGGEADLKLTS

-908 PFCIFDE
+908 PFCVFDE

-921 EANVMEFGKYLSNYR
+921 EANVMEFGKYLSNYK

-976 NNNELL
+976 NNEELL

>member
-37 KSNIVDAVRWVLGE
+37 KSNIVDAIRWVLGE

-112 EYFINNNKA
+112 EYFINNNKC

-196 IKELEVQVEPLKEQS
+196 IKELEAQVEPLKEQS
-211 EKAREYKALKEE
+211 EKAREYKTLKEE
-223 LENLEIALIAYDI
+223 LEKLEIALIAYDI
-236 YNLSNNEEIL
+236 YNLSTNEEIL
-246 KKEKGGLDKEIID
+246 KKEKDELDKEIIN
-259 LESTINKDS
+259 LESTVNKDS
-268 GVFLK
+268 GVSLK
-273 KKTDLLNLE
+273 KKTDLFNLE

-294 KTEEIGKLNVN
+294 KTEEIGKINLQ

-317 LSKGEEELRALI
+317 LSKGEEELRTLI
-329 DEKGKVSKDI
+329 DEKGKISKNI

-349 NIDISSMNEDINSSK
+349 NNDITNMNEDINSSK
-364 NNLKGLKLTLKNYE
+364 NNLKSLKLTLKNYE

-417 EDKLQGIYN
+417 NDNLQGIYD

-448 SKNFVIVKDEE
+448 SKNFVIVKDED

-496 LKNIEGY
+496 LKTIEGY
-503 IGVLADLVTTDNEY
+503 IGILADLVTTDKEY
-517 KNIIYNQLGLVLIA
+517 KNIIYNQLGLVIIA
-531 EDLDTALRISK
+531 EDLDAALRISK

-554 GDVINVGGSMTGGA
+554 GDVINVGGSLTGGA
-568 NYKGRSPVMINQ
+568 NYKGRSSVMINQ

-628 DDVTNKNHR
+628 DDVTNKKHS
-637 LINNKDTLNS
+637 LINNKDTLNNI
-647 VNDSIDTLSSNENAL
+647 NDNIDNLSSNDNAL

-668 LVTRFYELESFK
+668 LVTRFYDLESFK

-693 IKILKDQI
+693 IKVLKQEI

-708 KYKSNLIRKT
+708 KYNSNLIRKT
-718 EEKRN
+718 EERRN
-723 SLELKLKEVD
+723 SLELNLKEID

-757 YELELEEYDARSKV
+757 YELELEEKDARSKV
-771 SNYKARIKS
+771 SNYKAKIKS

-808 LTKAITTLLEIMNE
+808 LTKAIATLLEIMNE

-827 KEEFLKTFELIR
+827 KEEFLKTFELIK

-850 HGGEADLKLTT
+850 HGGEADLKLTS

-871 VACPPGK
+871 VSCPPGK

-908 PFCIFDE
+908 PFCVFDE

-921 EANVMEFGKYLSNYR
+921 EANVMEFGKYLSNYK

-966 VSKLVSVKLT
+966 VSKLVSVKLA
-976 NNNELL
+976 NNEELL

>member
-37 KSNIVDAVRWVLGE
+37 KSNIVDAIRWVLGE

-112 EYFINNNKA
+112 EYFINNNKC

-196 IKELEVQVEPLKEQS
+196 IKELEAQVEPLKEQS
-211 EKAREYKALKEE
+211 EKAREYKTLKEE
-223 LENLEIALIAYDI
+223 LEKLEIALIAYDI
-236 YNLSNNEEIL
+236 YNLSTNEEIL
-246 KKEKGGLDKEIID
+246 KKEKDELDKEIIN
-259 LESTINKDS
+259 LESTVNKDS
-268 GVFLK
+268 GVSLK
-273 KKTDLLNLE
+273 KKTDLFNLE

-294 KTEEIGKLNVN
+294 KTEEIGKINLQ

-317 LSKGEEELRALI
+317 LSKGEEELRTLI
-329 DEKGKVSKDI
+329 DEKGKISKNI

-349 NIDISSMNEDINSSK
+349 NNDITNMNEDINSSK

-417 EDKLQGIYN
+417 NDNLQGIYD

-448 SKNFVIVKDEE
+448 SKNFVIVKDED

-496 LKNIEGY
+496 LKTIEGY
-503 IGVLADLVTTDNEY
+503 IGILADLVTTDKEY
-517 KNIIYNQLGLVLIA
+517 KNIIYNQLGLVIIA
-531 EDLDTALRISK
+531 EDLDAALRISK

-554 GDVINVGGSMTGGA
+554 GDVINVGGSLTGGA
-568 NYKGRSPVMINQ
+568 NYKGRSSVMINQ

-628 DDVTNKNHR
+628 DDVTNKKHS
-637 LINNKDTLNS
+637 LINNKDTLNNI
-647 VNDSIDTLSSNENAL
+647 NDNIDNLSSNDNAL

-668 LVTRFYELESFK
+668 LVTRFYDLESFK

-693 IKILKDQI
+693 IKVLKQEI

-708 KYKSNLIRKT
+708 KYNSNLIRKT
-718 EEKRN
+718 EERRN
-723 SLELKLKEVD
+723 SLELNLKEID

-757 YELELEEYDARSKV
+757 YELELEEKDARSKV
-771 SNYKARIKS
+771 SNYKAKIKS

-808 LTKAITTLLEIMNE
+808 LTKAIATLLEIMNE

-827 KEEFLKTFELIR
+827 KEEFLKTFELIK

-850 HGGEADLKLTT
+850 HGGEADLKLTS

-908 PFCIFDE
+908 PFCVFDE

-921 EANVMEFGKYLSNYR
+921 EANVMEFGKYLSNYK

-976 NNNELL
+976 NNEELL

>member
-20 IKLDDEV
+20 IKLDDDV

-196 IKELEVQVEPLKEQS
+196 ISELEIQVKPLKEQS
-211 EKAREYKALKEE
+211 EKALEYKRLKEE
-223 LENLEIALIAYDI
+223 LETLEIALIAYDI
-236 YNLSNNEEIL
+236 YNLSTNEEIL
-246 KKEKGGLDKEIID
+246 KKEKDTLDKEILD
-259 LESTINKDS
+259 LESTTNTDS
-268 GVFLK
+268 GISLK
-273 KKTDLLNLE
+273 KKTDLFNLE

-287 TQKELLN
+287 TQKELLE
-294 KTEEIGKLNVN
+294 KTEEIGSLNVQ

-317 LSKGEEELRALI
+317 VDSKEEELRALI
-329 DEKGKVSKDI
+329 EEKGKISKEI
-339 SVLEDEINII
+339 SVLTSEINIK
-349 NIDISSMNEDINSSK
+349 NQDISNMNEDISSSK
-364 NNLKGLKLTLKNYE
+364 NNLKGLKLTLKDYE
-378 QTLGKQDRDILTNK
+378 QTYSKQDRDILSYR
-392 HKVELLRLEAE
+392 HKVDLLKLEAE
-403 RGNNLPNAIKKILE
+403 RGSNLPNAVRKILE
-417 EDKLQGIYN
+417 SKTLQGIYD
-426 IIGNVIKTKDEYV
+426 IIGNVVKTKDEYV
-439 RCLDVAISS
+439 RCLDVAIAS
-448 SKNFVIVKDEE
+448 SKNFIIVKDEE
-459 SAKEAIRYLKN
+459 SAKEAIRYLKHD
-470 NNLGRATFFPINVIK
+470 NLGRATFFPINVIK
-485 RRYIDENTLSV
+485 RRYIDDNTKML
-496 LKNIEGY
+496 LEGIEGY
-503 IGVLADLVTTDNEY
+503 IGVLADLVTTDKMY
-517 KNIIYNQLGLVLIA
+517 KNIIYNQLGLVIIA
-531 EDLDTALRISK
+531 DDLDSALRISK
-542 KIDRRYK
+542 KIERRYK
-549 VITLA
+549 VITLS
-554 GDVINVGGSMTGGA
+554 GDVINVGGSLTGGA
-568 NYKGRSPVMINQ
+568 NYKGRSAVMINQ
-580 EITNYINIINS
+580 EITNHINIISS
-591 LEESNKKITIDIN
+591 LEEANKKITIDIN
-604 DTKEDIRKL
+604 DIKDDIRKL
-613 EDKIYLKEKDLKLLI
+613 EDKIYLKEKELRLLI
-628 DDVTNKNHR
+628 DDVTNKNHD
-637 LINNKDTLNS
+637 LINNKDA
-647 VNDSIDTLSSNENAL
+647 LSSLSNNIDNLESSDDLL
-662 DTKEEE
+662 DSKEEE
-668 LVTRFYELESFK
+668 LINRFYDVGSYK
-680 EKLELKINNLKKD
+680 EKLELKINTLKKD
-693 IKILKDQI
+693 IKALKEEI
-701 EEDEEKS
+701 EIDEEKS
-708 KYKSNLIRKT
+708 KYKNNLIRKY
-718 EEKRN
+718 EEKKN
-723 SLELKLKEVD
+723 GLELKLKEID

-744 SEYSITYEKARKD
+744 SEYSITYERARRD
-757 YELELEEYDARSKV
+757 YELEVEEAEARSRV
-771 SNYKARIKS
+771 SNYKAKIKT

-798 YMFLLHQKED
+798 YLFLLHQKED
-808 LTKAITTLLEIMNE
+808 LTKAIATLLDIMNE

-827 KEEFLKTFELIR
+827 KEEFIKTFESI
-839 KEFKEVFRALF
+839 KTEFKKVFKALF
-850 HGGEADLKLTT
+850 HGGEADLKLTS
-861 DDVLTTGIEI
+861 DDILTTGIEI

-921 EANVMEFGKYLSNYR
+921 EANVMEFGKYLSNYK

-976 NNNELL
+976 NNEELI

>member
-37 KSNIVDAVRWVLGE
+37 KSNIVDAIRWVLGE

-75 AKNVASVEL
+75 SKNVASVEL
-84 IFDNSDHYLKVD
+84 IFDNSDHYLKID

-211 EKAREYKALKEE
+211 EKAKEYKTLKEE
-223 LENLEIALIAYDI
+223 LEKLEIALIAYDI
-236 YNLSNNEEIL
+236 YNLSTNEEIL
-246 KKEKGGLDKEIID
+246 KKEKDELDKEIIN
-259 LESTINKDS
+259 LESTVNKDS
-268 GVFLK
+268 GVSLK
-273 KKTDLLNLE
+273 KKTDLFNLE

-294 KTEEIGKLNVN
+294 KTEEIGKLNVQ

-317 LSKGEEELRALI
+317 LSKGEEELRTLI
-329 DEKGKVSKDI
+329 DEKGKISKNI

-349 NIDISSMNEDINSSK
+349 NNDISNMNEDINSSK

-417 EDKLQGIYN
+417 NDNLQGIYD

-448 SKNFVIVKDEE
+448 SKNFVIVKDED

-496 LKNIEGY
+496 LKTIEGY
-503 IGVLADLVTTDNEY
+503 IGILADLVTTDKEY
-517 KNIIYNQLGLVLIA
+517 KNIIYNQLGLVIIA
-531 EDLDTALRISK
+531 EDLDAALRISK

-554 GDVINVGGSMTGGA
+554 GDVINVGGSLTGGA
-568 NYKGRSPVMINQ
+568 NYKGRSSVMINQ

-628 DDVTNKNHR
+628 DDVTNKKHS
-637 LINNKDTLNS
+637 LINNKDTLNNI
-647 VNDSIDTLSSNENAL
+647 NDNIDNLSSNDNAL

-668 LVTRFYELESFK
+668 LVTRFYDLESFK

-693 IKILKDQI
+693 IKVLKQEI

-708 KYKSNLIRKT
+708 KYKNNLIRKT
-718 EEKRN
+718 EERRN
-723 SLELKLKEVD
+723 SLELNLKEID

-757 YELELEEYDARSKV
+757 YELELEEKDARSKV
-771 SNYKARIKS
+771 SNYKAKIKS

-808 LTKAITTLLEIMNE
+808 LTKAIATLLEIMNE

-827 KEEFLKTFELIR
+827 KEEFLKTFELIK

-850 HGGEADLKLTT
+850 HGGEADLKLTS

-908 PFCIFDE
+908 PFCVFDE

-921 EANVMEFGKYLSNYR
+921 EANVMEFGKYLSNYK

-966 VSKLVSVKLT
+966 VSKLVSVKLA
-976 NNNELL
+976 NNEELL

>member
-37 KSNIVDAVRWVLGE
+37 KSNIVDAIRWVLGE

-112 EYFINNNKA
+112 EYFINNNKC

-196 IKELEVQVEPLKEQS
+196 IKELEAQVEPLKEQS
-211 EKAREYKALKEE
+211 EKAREYKTLKEE
-223 LENLEIALIAYDI
+223 LEKLEIALIAYDI
-236 YNLSNNEEIL
+236 YNLSTNEEIL
-246 KKEKGGLDKEIID
+246 KKEKDELDKEIIN
-259 LESTINKDS
+259 LESTVNKDS
-268 GVFLK
+268 GVSLK
-273 KKTDLLNLE
+273 KKTDLFNLE

-294 KTEEIGKLNVN
+294 KTEEIGKINLQ

-317 LSKGEEELRALI
+317 LSKGEEELRTLI
-329 DEKGKVSKDI
+329 DEKGKISKNI

-349 NIDISSMNEDINSSK
+349 NNDITNMNEDINSSK

-417 EDKLQGIYN
+417 NDNLQGIYD

-448 SKNFVIVKDEE
+448 SKNFVIVKDED

-496 LKNIEGY
+496 LKTIEGY
-503 IGVLADLVTTDNEY
+503 IGILADLVTTDKEY
-517 KNIIYNQLGLVLIA
+517 KNIIYNQLGLVIIA
-531 EDLDTALRISK
+531 EDLDAALRISK

-554 GDVINVGGSMTGGA
+554 GDVINVGGSLTGGA
-568 NYKGRSPVMINQ
+568 NYKGRSSVMINQ
-580 EITNYINIINS
+580 DITNYINIINS

-628 DDVTNKNHR
+628 DDVTNKKHS
-637 LINNKDTLNS
+637 LINNKDTLNNI
-647 VNDSIDTLSSNENAL
+647 NDNIDNLSSNDNAL

-668 LVTRFYELESFK
+668 LVTRFYDLESFK

-693 IKILKDQI
+693 IKVLKQEI

-708 KYKSNLIRKT
+708 KYNSNLIRKT
-718 EEKRN
+718 EERRN
-723 SLELKLKEVD
+723 SLELNLKEID

-757 YELELEEYDARSKV
+757 YELELEEKDARSKV
-771 SNYKARIKS
+771 SNYKAKIKS

-808 LTKAITTLLEIMNE
+808 LTKAIATLLEIMNE

-827 KEEFLKTFELIR
+827 KEEFLKTFELIK

-850 HGGEADLKLTT
+850 HGGEADLKLTS

-871 VACPPGK
+871 VSCPPGK

-908 PFCIFDE
+908 PFCVFDE

-921 EANVMEFGKYLSNYR
+921 EANVMEFGKYLSNYK

-966 VSKLVSVKLT
+966 VSKLVSVKLA
-976 NNNELL
+976 NNEELL

>member
-37 KSNIVDAVRWVLGE
+37 KSNIVDAIRWVLGE

-75 AKNVASVEL
+75 SKNVASVEL
-84 IFDNSDHYLKVD
+84 IFDNSDHYLKID

-154 SNDDRRVVFEEAA
+154 STDDRRVVFEEAA

-211 EKAREYKALKEE
+211 EKAKEYKTLKEE

-236 YNLSNNEEIL
+236 YNLSTNEEIL
-246 KKEKGGLDKEIID
+246 KKEKDELDKEIVD
-259 LESTINKDS
+259 LESTVNKDS
-268 GVFLK
+268 GVSLK
-273 KKTDLLNLE
+273 KKTDLFNLE

-294 KTEEIGKLNVN
+294 KTEEIGKLNVQ

-317 LSKGEEELRALI
+317 TTKVEEELRALI
-329 DEKGKVSKDI
+329 DEKGKISKDI

-349 NIDISSMNEDINSSK
+349 NQDISNMNEDINSSK

-417 EDKLQGIYN
+417 NDNLQGIYD

-448 SKNFVIVKDEE
+448 SKNFVIVKDED

-496 LKNIEGY
+496 LKTIEGY
-503 IGVLADLVTTDNEY
+503 IGILADLVTTDKEY
-517 KNIIYNQLGLVLIA
+517 KNIIYNQLGLVIIA
-531 EDLDTALRISK
+531 EDLDAALRISK

-554 GDVINVGGSMTGGA
+554 GDVINVGGSLTGGA
-568 NYKGRSPVMINQ
+568 NYKGRSSVMINQ

-628 DDVTNKNHR
+628 DDVTNKKHS
-637 LINNKDTLNS
+637 LINNKDTLNNI
-647 VNDSIDTLSSNENAL
+647 NDNIDNLSSNDNAL

-668 LVTRFYELESFK
+668 LVTRFYDLESFK

-693 IKILKDQI
+693 IKVLKQEI

-708 KYKSNLIRKT
+708 KYNSNLIRKT
-718 EEKRN
+718 EERRN
-723 SLELKLKEVD
+723 SLELNLKEID

-757 YELELEEYDARSKV
+757 YELELEEKDARSKV
-771 SNYKARIKS
+771 SNYKAKIKS

-808 LTKAITTLLEIMNE
+808 LTKAIATLLEIMNE

-827 KEEFLKTFELIR
+827 KEEFLKTFELIK

-850 HGGEADLKLTT
+850 HGGEADLKLTS

-908 PFCIFDE
+908 PFCVFDE

-921 EANVMEFGKYLSNYR
+921 EANVMEFGKYLSNYK

-966 VSKLVSVKLT
+966 VSKLVSVKLA
-976 NNNELL
+976 NNEELL

>member
-20 IKLDDEV
+20 IKLDDDV

-154 SNDDRRVVFEEAA
+154 SNDDRRLVFEEAA

-211 EKAREYKALKEE
+211 ERALEYKRLKEE
-223 LENLEIALIAYDI
+223 LDTLEIALIAYDI
-236 YNLSNNEEIL
+236 YNLSTNEEIL
-246 KKEKGGLDKEIID
+246 KKEKDTLDKEILD
-259 LESTINKDS
+259 LESTTNTDS
-268 GVFLK
+268 GISLK
-273 KKTDLLNLE
+273 KKTDLFNLE

-287 TQKELLN
+287 TQKELLE
-294 KTEEIGKLNVN
+294 KTEEIGSLNVQ

-317 LSKGEEELRALI
+317 VDSKEEELRALI
-329 DEKGKVSKDI
+329 EEKGKISKEI
-339 SVLEDEINII
+339 SVLTSEINIK
-349 NIDISSMNEDINSSK
+349 NQDISNMNEDISSSK
-364 NNLKGLKLTLKNYE
+364 NNLKGLKLTLKDYE
-378 QTLGKQDRDILTNK
+378 QTYSKQDRDILSYR
-392 HKVELLRLEAE
+392 HKVDLLKLEAE
-403 RGNNLPNAIKKILE
+403 RGSNLPNAVRKIL
-417 EDKLQGIYN
+417 DSKTLQGIYD
-426 IIGNVIKTKDEYV
+426 IIGNVVKTKDEYV
-439 RCLDVAISS
+439 RCLDVAIAS
-448 SKNFVIVKDEE
+448 SKNFIIVKDEE
-459 SAKEAIRYLKN
+459 SAKEAIRYLKHD
-470 NNLGRATFFPINVIK
+470 NLGRATFFPINVIK
-485 RRYIDENTLSV
+485 RRYIDDNTKML
-496 LKNIEGY
+496 LEGIEGY
-503 IGVLADLVTTDNEY
+503 IGVLADLVTTDKMY
-517 KNIIYNQLGLVLIA
+517 KNIIYNQLGLVIIA
-531 EDLDTALRISK
+531 DDLDSALRISK
-542 KIDRRYK
+542 KIERRYK
-549 VITLA
+549 VITLS
-554 GDVINVGGSMTGGA
+554 GDVINVGGSLTGGA
-568 NYKGRSPVMINQ
+568 NYKGRSAVMINQ
-580 EITNYINIINS
+580 EITNHINIISS
-591 LEESNKKITIDIN
+591 LEEANKKITIDIN
-604 DTKEDIRKL
+604 DIKDDIRKL
-613 EDKIYLKEKDLKLLI
+613 EDKIYLKEKELRLLI
-628 DDVTNKNHR
+628 DDVTNKNHD
-637 LINNKDTLNS
+637 LINNKDA
-647 VNDSIDTLSSNENAL
+647 LSSLSNNIDNLESSDDLL
-662 DTKEEE
+662 DSKEEE
-668 LVTRFYELESFK
+668 LINRFYDVGSYK
-680 EKLELKINNLKKD
+680 EKLELKINTLKKD
-693 IKILKDQI
+693 IKALKEEI
-701 EEDEEKS
+701 EIDEEKS
-708 KYKSNLIRKT
+708 KYKNNLIRKY

-723 SLELKLKEVD
+723 GLELKLKEID

-744 SEYSITYEKARKD
+744 SEYSITYERARRD
-757 YELELEEYDARSKV
+757 YELEVEEAEARSRV
-771 SNYKARIKS
+771 SNYKAKIKT

-798 YMFLLHQKED
+798 YLFLLHQKED
-808 LTKAITTLLEIMNE
+808 LTKAIATLLDIMNE

-850 HGGEADLKLTT
+850 HGGEADLKLTS

-921 EANVMEFGKYLSNYR
+921 EVNVMEFGKYLANYK

-976 NNNELL
+976 NNEELI

>member
-37 KSNIVDAVRWVLGE
+37 KSNIVDAIRWVLGE

-84 IFDNSDHYLKVD
+84 VFDNSDHYLKVD

-112 EYFINNNKA
+112 EYFINNNKC

-211 EKAREYKALKEE
+211 EKAREYKTLKEE

-236 YNLSNNEEIL
+236 YNLSTNEEIL
-246 KKEKGGLDKEIID
+246 KKEKEELDKEILD
-259 LESTINKDS
+259 LESTVNKDS
-268 GVFLK
+268 GVSLK

-294 KTEEIGKLNVN
+294 KTEEIGKLNVQ

-312 RKNKD
+312 RKNKN
-317 LSKGEEELRALI
+317 LSKSEEELRALI
-329 DEKGKVSKDI
+329 DERAKINKDI
-339 SVLEDEINII
+339 SVLEEEISII
-349 NIDISSMNEDINSSK
+349 NSNITNMNDDINSSK

-378 QTLGKQDRDILTNK
+378 QTLSKQDRDILTNK

-403 RGNNLPNAIKKILE
+403 RGNNLPNTIKKILE
-417 EDKLQGIYN
+417 EDKLQGIYD

-448 SKNFVIVKDEE
+448 SKNFVIVKDED

-485 RRYIDENTLSV
+485 KRYVDENTLSV

-503 IGVLADLVTTDNEY
+503 KGVLADLVTTDKEY
-517 KNIIYNQLGLVLIA
+517 KNIVYNQLGLVIVA

-568 NYKGRSPVMINQ
+568 NYKGRSAVMINQ

-591 LEESNKKITIDIN
+591 LEVANKKITADIS

-628 DDVTNKNHR
+628 DDVTNKNHA
-637 LINNKDTLNS
+637 LFNHK
-647 VNDSIDTLSSNENAL
+647 DTLSSISDNIDNLSSNDNTL
-662 DTKEEE
+662 DTKEED
-668 LVTRFYELESFK
+668 LVNRFYDLSSFK
-680 EKLELKINNLKKD
+680 EKLELKITTLKKD
-693 IKILKDQI
+693 IKLLKEKI

-708 KYKSNLIRKT
+708 KYKNNLIRKT
-718 EEKRN
+718 EDKRN
-723 SLELKLKEVD
+723 SLELKLKEID
-733 VKLDNLLNTLS
+733 VKLDNLLDTLS

-757 YELELEEYDARSKV
+757 YELDVEEKEARSRV
-771 SNYKARIKS
+771 SNYKAKIKS

-808 LTKAITTLLEIMNE
+808 LTKAIATLLEIMNE

-827 KEEFLKTFELIR
+827 KEEFLKTFDLI
-839 KEFKEVFRALF
+839 KNEFKEVFRALF

-861 DDVLTTGIEI
+861 DDILTTGIEI

-908 PFCIFDE
+908 PFCVFDE

-921 EANVMEFGKYLSNYR
+921 EANVMEFGKYLANYKH
-936 NKTQFLIITHK
+936 KTQFLIITHK

-976 NNNELL
+976 NNEEII

>member
-1 MYLKEIVT
+1 MYLKEIIT

-84 IFDNSDHYLKVD
+84 VFDNSDHYLNID

-134 VGKESFNI
+134 VGKESYNI

-154 SNDDRRVVFEEAA
+154 SNDDRRAVFEEAA
-167 GILKYKKRKE
+167 GILKYKKRKI

-186 NDALDRVEDI
+186 NDSLDRVEDI
-196 IKELEVQVEPLKEQS
+196 IKELEEQVKPLKEQS
-211 EKAREYKALKEE
+211 EKAKEYKNLKEE
-223 LENLEIALIAYDI
+223 LENLEIALISFDI
-236 YNLSNNEEIL
+236 YNLVSKEEIL
-246 KKEKGGLDKEIID
+246 KKEKDTLDKEILD
-259 LESTINKDS
+259 LESTTNKDD
-268 GVFLK
+268 GNVLK
-273 KKTDLLNLE
+273 RKTDLFTLE

-287 TQKELLN
+287 SQKELLE
-294 KTEEIGKLNVN
+294 KTEEIGKLNVE

-317 LSKGEEELRALI
+317 SKNKETELRILI
-329 DEKGKVSKDI
+329 EEKGKISKNI
-339 SVLEDEINII
+339 NVLEEEIDTINKNIT
-349 NIDISSMNEDINSSK
+349 SMNEDINSSK
-364 NNLKGLKLTLKNYE
+364 NNLKGLRLTLKNYE
-378 QTLGKQDRDILTNK
+378 QTQSKQDRDILNYK
-392 HKVELLRLEAE
+392 HKVDLLKLESE
-403 RGNNLPNAIKKILE
+403 RGNSLPNAIKKIL
-417 EDKLQGIYN
+417 DSNTLQGIYD

-448 SKNFVIVKDEE
+448 SKNFVIVKDENC
-459 SAKEAIRYLKN
+459 AKEAIRYLKN

-485 RRYIDENTLSV
+485 KRYIDDSTKKSLEGM
-496 LKNIEGY
+496 EGY
-503 IGVLADLVTTDNEY
+503 IGVLADLVTTNNEY
-517 KNIIYNQLGLVLIA
+517 KNIIYNQLGLVIIA
-531 EDLDTALRISK
+531 EDLDTALKISK

-554 GDVINVGGSMTGGA
+554 GDVINVGGSLTGGA
-568 NYKGRSPVMINQ
+568 TYKGRSTVMINQ
-580 EITNYINIINS
+580 EITNSINIINS
-591 LEESNKKITIDIN
+591 LESSNKKINLDIN
-604 DTKEDIRKL
+604 NTKDDIRKL

-628 DDVTNKNHR
+628 DDVTNKNHT
-637 LINNKDTLNS
+637 LINDKDVLNEITNNIS
-647 VNDSIDTLSSNENAL
+647 NLESSDTILDS
-662 DTKEEE
+662 KEEE
-668 LVTRFYELESFK
+668 LINRFYDLGSYK
-680 EKLELKINNLKKD
+680 EKLELKISTLKKD
-693 IKILKDQI
+693 IQVLKEKI
-701 EEDEEKS
+701 EEDEENA
-708 KYKSNLIRKT
+708 KYKNNLLRKT

-723 SLELKLKEVD
+723 SLEVNMKEID

-757 YELELEEYDARSKV
+757 YPLELEEDSARSKV
-771 SNYKARIKS
+771 SNYKAKIKN

-798 YMFLLHQKED
+798 YLFLLHQKED
-808 LTKAITTLLEIMNE
+808 LEKAVATLLEIMNE

-827 KEEFLKTFELIR
+827 KEEFLKTFESIR

-850 HGGEADLKLTT
+850 HGGEADLKLTS
-861 DDVLTTGIEI
+861 DDILTTGIEI

-921 EANVMEFGKYLSNYR
+921 EANVMEFGKYLANYK

-976 NNNELL
+976 NNEELI

>member
-96 YSEVSIKRRVY
+96 YSEVSVKRRVY

-196 IKELEVQVEPLKEQS
+196 INELEVQVVPLKEQS
-211 EKAREYKALKEE
+211 EKAREYKTLKEE

-236 YNLSNNEEIL
+236 YNLSTNEEIL
-246 KKEKGGLDKEIID
+246 KKEKEELDKEIID
-259 LESTINKDS
+259 LESTVNKDS
-268 GVFLK
+268 GISLK

-294 KTEEIGKLNVN
+294 KTEEIGKLNVK

-317 LSKGEEELRALI
+317 LSKSEEELRTLI
-329 DEKGKVSKDI
+329 DEKAKINKEI
-339 SVLEDEINII
+339 SVLEEEINII
-349 NIDISSMNEDINSSK
+349 NSDITNMNDDINASK
-364 NNLKGLKLTLKNYE
+364 NNMKGLKLTLKNYE
-378 QTLGKQDRDILTNK
+378 QTGSKLDRDILTNK

-417 EDKLQGIYN
+417 NDKLQGIYD

-485 RRYIDENTLSV
+485 KRYIDDNTKHL
-496 LKNIEGY
+496 LETLEGY
-503 IGVLADLVTTDNEY
+503 IGVLADLVTTDKEY
-517 KNIIYNQLGLVLIA
+517 KNIIYNQLGLVIIA
-531 EDLDTALRISK
+531 EDLDTALKISK

-554 GDVINVGGSMTGGA
+554 GDVINVGGSMSGGT
-568 NYKGRSPVMINQ
+568 NYKGRSAVMINQ
-580 EITNYINIINS
+580 EITNYNNIIKS
-591 LEESNKKITIDIN
+591 LEESNKKITLDIN
-604 DTKEDIRKL
+604 NTKDSIRKL

-628 DDVTNKNHR
+628 DEVTNKNHN
-637 LINNKDTLNS
+637 LLNNKDILS
-647 VNDSIDTLSSNENAL
+647 SISDNIDNLSSNENTL
-662 DTKEEE
+662 DTKEED
-668 LVTRFYELESFK
+668 LVNRFYDLSSFK
-680 EKLELKINNLKKD
+680 EKLELKMTTLKKD
-693 IKILKDQI
+693 IKSLKDEI
-701 EEDEEKS
+701 EEDEDKN
-708 KYKSNLIRKT
+708 KYKNNLIRKA
-718 EEKRN
+718 EDKRN
-723 SLELKLKEVD
+723 SLELKLKEID

-757 YELELEEYDARSKV
+757 YELELEEKEARSKV

-808 LTKAITTLLEIMNE
+808 LTKAIATLLEIMNE

-861 DDVLTTGIEI
+861 DDILTTGIEI

-921 EANVMEFGKYLSNYR
+921 EANVMEFGKYLANYKH
-936 NKTQFLIITHK
+936 KTQFLIITHK

-976 NNNELL
+976 NNEELI